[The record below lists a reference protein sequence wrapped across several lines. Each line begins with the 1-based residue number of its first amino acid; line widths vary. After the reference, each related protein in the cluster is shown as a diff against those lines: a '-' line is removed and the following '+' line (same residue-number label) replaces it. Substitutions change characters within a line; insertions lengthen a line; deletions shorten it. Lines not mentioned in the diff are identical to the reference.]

1 MSSPSL
7 RTTAIAQAMSLADDN
22 AGQRAAL
29 LEAMQA
35 DPEVYRAVM
44 EPWQE
49 AAIAKAIADAV
60 AAKRRGQR
68 AHLWHRP
75 AQPDARVEMLARTN
89 GFTILDMRLPSG
101 KRLGDATGDDLRAAV
116 ALYRDQ
122 SRAASDKAT
131 FFAAI
136 AARVPAGKT
145 VSQSMRATEI
155 ERLRPKGGAADA
167 A

>member
-1 MSSPSL
+1 MSQPTL
-7 RTTAIAQAMSLADDN
+7 RTIAIAQAIGMADDN

-29 LEAMQA
+29 REAMDA
-35 DPEVYRAVM
+35 DPDVWRAIM

-49 AAIAKAIADAV
+49 QAVSRAIADAV

-75 AQPDARVEMLARTN
+75 AMPDSRVELLARTN

-101 KRLGDATGDDLRAAV
+101 KRLGDATADDLRAAV
-116 ALYRDQ
+116 ALYQQQ
-122 SRAASDKAT
+122 SAAMRDKAV

-136 AARVPAGKT
+136 AARVAAGKT
-145 VSQSMRATEI
+145 VAQCLRATEI
-155 ERLRPKGGAADA
+155 ERLRPKGVQTDA